1 MACRAATSA
10 RIKDGEWQVRAALA
24 AVGAAVALTGCGTA
38 AEPGTPAPDVSGPV
52 YPTVSAVEV
61 SPTSSR
67 EAPGSDDHGDER
79 APAALPPAAQ
89 APRVVEAFA
98 VAWARPDLPAGVWWQ
113 RVVPHC
119 EDGFARALRTVDPAQ
134 VPATQVT
141 GRPAA
146 KQPPKNGAAVYE
158 VPTNAGTLTVTLA
171 ALDGRWLVTGNDFVR
186 AVR

>member
-1 MACRAATSA
+1 M
-10 RIKDGEWQVRAALA
+10 
-24 AVGAAVALTGCGTA
+24 ALTGCGTA
-38 AEPGTPAPDVSGPV
+38 AEPGTPAPDISGPV

-98 VAWARPDLPAGVWWQ
+98 VAWARSDLPADVWWK
-113 RVVPHC
+113 RVAPHC
-119 EDGFARALRTVDPAQ
+119 EDGFARALRTVDPGQ

-146 KQPPKNGAAVYE
+146 KQAPKNGAAVYE
-158 VPTNAGTLTVTLA
+158 VSTDAGTLTVTLA
-171 ALDGRWLVTGNDFVR
+171 AVAGRWVVTGNDFVR